1 MSSPETEGKPVPS
14 FFVSDEQREE
24 ADKNPCSKEGT
35 GKITISGAD
44 FEALSIQQ
52 LEINIYER
60 LKQKLRDEENCRD
73 QVAPEVPEGNHLFW
87 NINAM
92 SVLCWKGWDWP
103 INATWNSAAQHFEDS
118 ITKSPLRHR
127 SKFQYLTEAHLL
139 RYLLCI
145 FPLFLVIMEC
155 NTLAGLNDQGSTL
168 KRMIYGDG
176 YYYSPLWTYPMTRS
190 SRDRFRPAL
199 SANGT
204 QVAIRKAD
212 SGVELRIVG

>member
-1 MSSPETEGKPVPS
+1 MEGVNGNKTY
-14 FFVSDEQREE
+14 
-24 ADKNPCSKEGT
+24 KEKT
-35 GKITISGAD
+35 V
-44 FEALSIQQ
+44 Q
-52 LEINIYER
+52 LEQIESSRAELEISSIKQLEERIYQR
-60 LKQKLRDEENCRD
+60 LKKELDDEKNRRD
-73 QVAPEVPEGNHLFW
+73 QVAAEVPEGNHLFW

-92 SVLCWKGWDWP
+92 SVLGWKGWDWP

-204 QVAIRKAD
+204 QVAKRKAD
-212 SGVELRIVG
+212 SGVEIRIVG